1 MIEIEYQLPTAIE
14 YCQLRQRAGL
24 SAKSVAAA
32 EKGLPHTLFIIGL
45 RVKSNQQLI
54 GMGRVVGDG
63 ACFFQIVD
71 IMVDPDYQGMGLGKL
86 VMEHIDRWL
95 DSQALTG
102 SYVSMIADKPEF
114 YEKLGYKLTY
124 PEAQGMYRRLIPAQ
138 PVDNIQLIGY
148 QTKHT
153 SQLSSVEK
161 EQIYQLLFQV
171 FKQGFSR
178 EDFDHTLGGMHILAY
193 DNHQLIGH
201 VAIVQRSVIVDC
213 SPFRIGYLEGLGV
226 AEAYR
231 RQGIGRKLMEQS
243 SEIIVNSHDFGL
255 LSASEEGLP
264 LYQSLGWKIWT
275 GELYESNRESYQRS
289 FDDEGSV
296 LFWAAPSQSI
306 AATSPLYCDYRSGDQ
321 W

>member
-1 MIEIEYQLPTAIE
+1 
-14 YCQLRQRAGL
+14 
-24 SAKSVAAA
+24 
-32 EKGLPHTLFIIGL
+32 
-45 RVKSNQQLI
+45 
-54 GMGRVVGDG
+54 
-63 ACFFQIVD
+63 
-71 IMVDPDYQGMGLGKL
+71 
-86 VMEHIDRWL
+86 
-95 DSQALTG
+95 
-102 SYVSMIADKPEF
+102 
-114 YEKLGYKLTY
+114 
-124 PEAQGMYRRLIPAQ
+124 MYRRLIPAQ
-138 PVDNIQLIGY
+138 SVDNIQLIGY

-171 FKQGFSR
+171 FEQGFSR
-178 EDFDHTLGGMHILAY
+178 EDFDHTLGGIHILAY

-231 RQGIGRKLMEQS
+231 RQGIGRKLMELS
-243 SEIIVNSHDFGL
+243 SEIIANSYDFGL

-296 LFWAAPSQSI
+296 LFWAASSQNI

>member
-1 MIEIEYQLPTAIE
+1 MIEIAHQLPTATE

-24 SAKSVAAA
+24 SAKSISAA
-32 EKGLPHTLFIIGL
+32 EKGLPHTLFVICL
-45 RVKSNQQLI
+45 RAKPSNQLI
-54 GMGRVVGDG
+54 GMGRIVGDG

-71 IMVDPDYQGMGLGKL
+71 IMVDPDFQGQGLGKQI
-86 VMEHIDRWL
+86 MAHIDRWL
-95 DSQALTG
+95 DSQALAG

-124 PEAQGMYRRLIPAQ
+124 PEAQGMYRRLVPAAALEAN
-138 PVDNIQLIGY
+138 PFISY

-153 SQLSSVEK
+153 SQLTSVEK
-161 EQIYQLLFQV
+161 ALIYQLLYQV
-171 FKQGFSR
+171 FEQDFSLA
-178 EDFDHTLGGMHILAY
+178 DFDHALGGMHILAY
-193 DNHQLIGH
+193 QNDQIIGH
-201 VAIVQRSVIVDC
+201 VAIVQRSVIADR
-213 SPFRIGYLEGLGV
+213 SPYRIGYIEGLGV

-243 SEIIVNSHDFGL
+243 GYIIANSYDFGL

-264 LYQSLGWKIWT
+264 LYQSLGWKIWS
-275 GELYESNRESYQRS
+275 GELYESTIDSYQRS
-289 FDDEGSV
+289 LEDEGSV
-296 LFWAAPSQSI
+296 LFLAGATQDI